1 MFTMSR
7 FLLHQ
12 LYIIRSQV
20 ELAIAAAEMSLE
32 AQPAPK
38 DGPPK
43 CEHPE
48 EKRKA
53 SHNIGQEPEFICFA
67 CGETVKG
74 VA

>member
-1 MFTMSR
+1 MSR
-7 FLLHQ
+7 FMLHQ

-20 ELAIAAAEMSLE
+20 ELLIAAAEANEVVPPLP
-32 AQPAPK
+32 Q

-48 EKRKA
+48 DKRKA

-67 CGETVKG
+67 CGETVQG

>member
-1 MFTMSR
+1 M
-7 FLLHQ
+7 LHQ

-20 ELAIAAAEMSLE
+20 ELAIAAAEMSVE
-32 AQPAPK
+32 AAMVPQ
-38 DGPPK
+38 DGPPA
-43 CEHPE
+43 CEHPQ

-53 SHNIGQEPEFICFA
+53 SHNMGEEPAFICFA